1 MNAVE
6 ISQNKGMSRKVN
18 SPFTIHHKEG
28 GTMCTDLRQREDQT
42 PVIGYKL
49 VYKDPKTGRY
59 KSSAMGF
66 TYRKDG
72 IVPKVKVQKRLD
84 DYWAENI
91 LDSISFKK
99 EQVGRS
105 AAFLRKE
112 DVQIILPNHVIVKVR
127 VEKDLLEGIYAHAP
141 VVLGR
146 RLFILEEVSGTGI

>member
-1 MNAVE
+1 MCRDL
-6 ISQNKGMSRKVN
+6 KPRK
-18 SPFTIHHKEG
+18 
-28 GTMCTDLRQREDQT
+28 DQT
-42 PVIGYKL
+42 PIIGYKF

-72 IVPKVKVQKRLD
+72 IVPKVKVQKRLN

-91 LDSISFKK
+91 LDGISFNK

-112 DVQIILPNHVIVKVR
+112 DVKTHLPNHVIVKVR
-127 VEKDLLEGIYAHAP
+127 VEKDLLDGIYANAP

-146 RLFILEEVSGTGI
+146 RMFILEEVKL